1 MYFTINNGTIDNAIN
16 DIFFISVV
24 GNQYILF
31 DEEISRLL
39 GLTKDEYQKILT
51 DFSGIIDNDSESD
64 NQDIYFEY
72 KSDAEEA
79 LAFLNEEYE
88 LILKLLD

>member
-31 DEEISRLL
+31 DEEISKLL

-51 DFSGIIDNDSESD
+51 DFSGIIDNDSEPD
-64 NQDIYFEY
+64 NQDVYFEY

-79 LAFLNEEYE
+79 LVFLNEEYE
-88 LILKLLD
+88 LILRLLD